1 MWMYIHRNCIKQRW
15 ISSHKPSN
23 WVDLDATIASW
34 SLSLKGET
42 YIIENPAYKKNKI
55 YFGINDFS
63 IAIAHGKSIVGN
75 RW

>member
-1 MWMYIHRNCIKQRW
+1 
-15 ISSHKPSN
+15 
-23 WVDLDATIASW
+23 VDLDATIASW